1 MGKRRAIGSVID
13 IISFIIDWKSSSC
26 FSCSKFIERETISR
40 CYDCMYK
47 CIEDE
52 RIQQSMHWVRIE
64 STSRFIMQGLQYM
77 SYEHTI
83 IKVL

>member
-1 MGKRRAIGSVID
+1 M
-13 IISFIIDWKSSSC
+13 
-26 FSCSKFIERETISR
+26 
-40 CYDCMYK
+40 
-47 CIEDE
+47 EDE
-52 RIQQSMHWVRIE
+52 RIQQRIHWVSIE